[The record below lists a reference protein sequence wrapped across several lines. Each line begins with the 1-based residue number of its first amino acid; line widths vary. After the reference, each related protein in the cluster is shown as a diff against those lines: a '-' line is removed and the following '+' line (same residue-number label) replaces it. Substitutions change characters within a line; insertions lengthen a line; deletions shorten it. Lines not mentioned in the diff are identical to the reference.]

1 MRVVTDQ
8 QLLSVLAVCVPELA
22 GDGDERLQVWSV
34 DSATGALA
42 VLRTIGVGLLV
53 AGTRVPPDGA
63 PWAMIRRV
71 RGACPWQK
79 WALVAPQ
86 LCEADEVVARTLGV
100 ARIFDAV
107 PTADDLLRLA
117 GSTGNGPRHT
127 PETLTLPNGQGRR
140 DLSPRRP
147 LSPAAGGDA
156 HSLPPHER
164 AGPAG
169 PLPPPA
175 PSARRRAGPGY
186 AAAHDRREA
195 ERINSPSLSL

>member
-127 PETLTLPNGQGRR
+127 LETLSLPNGQGRR

-147 LSPAAGGDA
+147 RLPVVERDPATPRRTTAARPNGLTLPLSP
-156 HSLPPHER
+156 SEPSR
-164 AGPAG
+164 ANGAPNPVARGP
-169 PLPPPA
+169 
-175 PSARRRAGPGY
+175 RAEGQR
-186 AAAHDRREA
+186 D
-195 ERINSPSLSL
+195 